1 MLNEL
6 GGRNHWL
13 QIRLRGVQANC
24 DGVGAHIRGLA
35 NDLTL
40 VREVHSGRGYQSHWG
55 SRLHFGLGTRPRVDR
70 VEIRWIGGGR
80 EVFRDLPADRLITL
94 IEGMAQRAANAAD
107 AANK

>member
-40 VREVHSGRGYQSHWG
+40 VREVHSGRGYQSQWG
-55 SRLHFGLGTRPRVDR
+55 MRLHFGLECHT
-70 VEIRWIGGGR
+70 I
-80 EVFRDLPADRLITL
+80 ADR
-94 IEGMAQRAANAAD
+94 IEVCWLWGGTQVLENVAANQLLTMVEE
-107 AANK
+107 KR